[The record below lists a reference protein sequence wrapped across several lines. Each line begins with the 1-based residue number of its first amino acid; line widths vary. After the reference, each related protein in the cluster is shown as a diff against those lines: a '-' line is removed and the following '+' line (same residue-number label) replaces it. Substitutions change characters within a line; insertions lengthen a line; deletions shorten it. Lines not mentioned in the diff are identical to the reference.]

1 MVDTS
6 PSSTRSAQRLEL
18 KLLAAAGAFLGLTC
32 LALTLAP
39 LVRPEPTT
47 VVIPVAHWIVL
58 PAWLAAVWVG
68 RSLLRRRLPRRD
80 PLLFP
85 VTMLLAGW
93 GVLLIWRLTPA
104 FGVRQLAW
112 LIVAAAA
119 MLALTFTPR
128 RLAWLR
134 SYRYLWLGLGL
145 LLTAATLVLG
155 THPSGG
161 TPRLWLG
168 CCGVYFQPSEM
179 LRLLLIVFFAS
190 YLADRMQ
197 LGWKRDRPSLWAA
210 LIPLLAVWG
219 ASTLLVL
226 GQRDLGSG
234 MMLLALLTALLYLA
248 SGRWEVILV
257 SALLGIVAAGAAA
270 LASSV
275 VQNRLTAWINPWQ
288 DPLGGS
294 YQIVQALIALSS
306 GGILGSGPGLGSPG
320 YVPVAHSDFIF
331 ASVGEEWGLA
341 GALGLM
347 ALLVVL
353 VGRGLRIG
361 VASADPFRQL
371 LAGGLAVN
379 LGLQALFILA
389 GVLRVLPLT
398 GITLPFVSY
407 GGTSLLSSF
416 ISLSLLLILSDGVV
430 RNAPRRR
437 PFETVFLGF
446 QIAFLVLAAAAVYWM
461 IARSPALE
469 GRTDNLRRVDEER
482 YARRGRILDRDG
494 AILAESVGSPG
505 AFIRRYPAPVA
516 GSVIGFDS
524 PTYGLMGTEQS
535 MDPVLRGERGGLL
548 AGWAISQLLY
558 GHPPAGADV
567 RLALDLDLQ
576 AEAAAA
582 LEGRRGAVVVL
593 DPTTGDVLAQASS
606 PTFDPATLEVDWQ
619 ALVADPEGPLLNRAT
634 QAAYQPGMAFA
645 PWLIAWGLE
654 THRTAMDQPV
664 SNVDAPIQV
673 DGVELACARRPMGST
688 LAEALQAGCPAPLAA
703 LGRAVGD
710 PGITAAIAALDL
722 QGTGEPGGAEDLLRG
737 SAEALAVGQGP
748 LTLAPLA
755 MARAWA
761 AAGSGTLP
769 PIRIV
774 DAVLDAPGHWQPWP
788 ALAEARPAFGS
799 ATARAISTALTK
811 PGEASPSF
819 SGAAVVNAQGSQ
831 VAWYLGRAGD
841 ATAPVVVVVL
851 EDSDLRS
858 AEDAGKLVV
867 DAVRQV
873 RSP

>member
-6 PSSTRSAQRLEL
+6 PSSRRNDQRLEL
-18 KLLAAAGAFLGLTC
+18 SLLAAAGGFLGLTC
-32 LALTLAP
+32 VALTLAP
-39 LVRPEPTT
+39 HVRPGVSAAEAA
-47 VVIPVAHWIVL
+47 VAHWIVL
-58 PAWLAAVWVG
+58 PVWLAAVWIG

-93 GVLLIWRLTPA
+93 GVLLIWRITPT

-119 MLALTFTPR
+119 MLALTFAPR

-161 TPRLWLG
+161 APRLWLG

-197 LGWKRDRPSLWAA
+197 LGWQRDRPSLWAT
-210 LIPLLAVWG
+210 LIPLLVVWG
-219 ASTLLVL
+219 GSTLLVL

-275 VQNRLTAWINPWQ
+275 VQTRLTAWINPWQ

-331 ASVGEEWGLA
+331 ASVGEEWGLV

-416 ISLSLLLILSDGVV
+416 LSLSLLLILSDGVV
-430 RNAPRRR
+430 GNAPRRR
-437 PFETVFLGF
+437 TFETVFIGF
-446 QIAFLVLAAAAVYWM
+446 QVAFLVLAATAIYWM
-461 IARSPALE
+461 IVRAPAIE

-482 YARRGRILDRDG
+482 TAQRGSIFDRNG
-494 AILAESVGSPG
+494 TVLAESVGTPG
-505 AFIRRYPAPVA
+505 AFVRRYPAPVA

-524 PTYGLMGTEQS
+524 PTYGLMGIEQT
-535 MDPVLRGERGGLL
+535 MDAVLRGESGGPL
-548 AGWAISQLLY
+548 ARRLTSQLLF

-567 RLALDLDLQ
+567 RLTLDLDLQ
-576 AEAAAA
+576 AEAAAG

-606 PTFDPATLEVDWQ
+606 PTFDPATLDVDWQ

-634 QAAYQPGMAFA
+634 QAAYQPGLAFA
-645 PWLIAWGLE
+645 PWLMAWGLE
-654 THRTAMDQPV
+654 THRASLDQPV
-664 SNVDAPIQV
+664 SEMDALIQV
-673 DGVELACARRPMGST
+673 DGVQLTCARPPTGST
-688 LAEALQAGCPAPLAA
+688 LIEGLRAGCPAPLAA
-703 LGRAVGD
+703 LGRALGD
-710 PGITAAIAALDL
+710 PGIEAAIAALDL
-722 QGTGEPGGAEDLLRG
+722 QGTGEAGTAEDLPRG
-737 SAEALAVGQGP
+737 SAEALAVGQGA
-748 LTLAPLA
+748 LTLDPLA

-761 AAGSGTLP
+761 AAGSGMLP
-769 PIRIV
+769 PVRIV
-774 DAVLDAPGHWQPWP
+774 DAVLGASGDWQAWP
-788 ALAEARPAFGS
+788 AQAQALPAFGP

-811 PGEASPSF
+811 SGEASPSF
-819 SGAAVVNAQGSQ
+819 SGTAVVNAQGSQ

-851 EDSDLRS
+851 EDSDLRA
-858 AEDAGKLVV
+858 AEEAGQLVV

-873 RSP
+873 RAP